1 MSMRTLKDL
10 GKIVTGNTPKM
21 SERENFDSADIPFI
35 KPGDISDDSIT
46 VINKGQF
53 FISENARDKAR
64 ILPSDSILVTCIG
77 IIGKVGI
84 LTREAA
90 FNQQINGIVPDINSV
105 IPRYLAYAILSQ
117 KSYLQEKANAA
128 VVPIINVPIINKS
141 QFSELKVEVPNL
153 QKQNEIVRNLD
164 KVDHLISLQKQQLK
178 GLDELVKSRFIEM
191 FGDPQSNCYNW
202 KIVPLK
208 DVMVG
213 GALNGYFTK
222 PQNYDIEGNVGVICV
237 SDVVNRK
244 YTNVNALRRA
254 FASEKDLQKYCV
266 KYGDMLFCRSSLV
279 KEGIGKASIIPPHT
293 ENDILFEC
301 HVIKIT
307 LDMSRVIPEYL
318 QALSIT
324 DFFRIQVIRQSKTA
338 TMTTIGQKDIASVNI
353 LLPPMELQKR
363 FTEFSAQID
372 KSKLAVQKSLD
383 ELEILKKSL
392 MQQYFG

>member
-1 MSMRTLKDL
+1 MKNIVNLGNVATYINGYAFKPSDWAEDGTPIIRIQDL
-10 GKIVTGNTPKM
+10 TGNSYQMNRFK
-21 SERENFDSADIPFI
+21 
-35 KPGDISDDSIT
+35 
-46 VINKGQF
+46 
-53 FISENARDKAR
+53 
-64 ILPSDSILVTCIG
+64 
-77 IIGKVGI
+77 
-84 LTREAA
+84 
-90 FNQQINGIVPDINSV
+90 GIVDSKYDVNSGDVLISWSASLGVYVWNRGNAVLNQHIFKVVFDKEEVDKDFFVFQIDNLLKRAANQAHGATMRHLTKPVFDALPFYLPDIKTQRLISSK
-105 IPRYLAYAILSQ
+105 L
-117 KSYLQEKANAA
+117 
-128 VVPIINVPIINKS
+128 
-141 QFSELKVEVPNL
+141 NL
-153 QKQNEIVRNLD
+153 IV
-164 KVDHLISLQKQQLK
+164 HLIENHHEQLK
-178 GLDELVKSRFIEM
+178 KLDELIRSRFIEM

-372 KSKLAVQKSLD
+372 KSKYREAIFLYL
-383 ELEILKKSL
+383 LEDVLHML
-392 MQQYFG
+392 

>member
-1 MSMRTLKDL
+1 MKNIVNLGNVATYINGYAFKPSDWAEDGTPIIRIQDL
-10 GKIVTGNTPKM
+10 TGNSYQMNRFK
-21 SERENFDSADIPFI
+21 
-35 KPGDISDDSIT
+35 
-46 VINKGQF
+46 
-53 FISENARDKAR
+53 
-64 ILPSDSILVTCIG
+64 
-77 IIGKVGI
+77 
-84 LTREAA
+84 
-90 FNQQINGIVPDINSV
+90 GIVDSKYDVNSGDVLISWSASLGVYVWNRGNAVLNQHIFKVVFDKEEVDKDFFVFQIDNLLKRAANQAHGATMRHLTKPVFDALPFYLPDIKTQRLISSK
-105 IPRYLAYAILSQ
+105 L
-117 KSYLQEKANAA
+117 
-128 VVPIINVPIINKS
+128 
-141 QFSELKVEVPNL
+141 NL
-153 QKQNEIVRNLD
+153 IV
-164 KVDHLISLQKQQLK
+164 HLIEDHHEQLK
-178 GLDELVKSRFIEM
+178 KLDELIRSRFIEM

-372 KSKLAVQKSLD
+372 KSKYREAIFLYL
-383 ELEILKKSL
+383 LEDIRICCNI
-392 MQQYFG
+392 

>member
-1 MSMRTLKDL
+1 MNTTKLKNVCVVVSGTTPKSTDKRYWNGTHVWITPAEL
-10 GKIVTGNTPKM
+10 SEDSFIVTD
-21 SERENFDSADIPFI
+21 SERHITDEAI
-35 KPGDISDDSIT
+35 KATGLKSFPKGT
-46 VINKGQF
+46 VLL
-53 FISENARDKAR
+53 SSRA
-64 ILPSDSILVTCIG
+64 P
-77 IIGKVGI
+77 IGKVAIAGC
-84 LTREAA
+84 EMYC
-90 FNQQINGIVPDINSV
+90 NQGFKNLICSESIYNLYLYYFLKSKTAYLNSLGRGATFKEISKGIVEDIS
-105 IPRYLAYAILSQ
+105 IPFPVY
-117 KSYLQEKANAA
+117 
-128 VVPIINVPIINKS
+128 
-141 QFSELKVEVPNL
+141 SEQIRIAKQL
-153 QKQNEIVRNLD
+153 QKISE
-164 KVDHLISLQKQQLK
+164 LISLKK
-178 GLDELVKSRFIEM
+178 GQYRYFDDIIRSRFIEM

-307 LDMSRVIPEYL
+307 LDISRVIPEYL

-392 MQQYFG
+392 MQTYFG